1 MKRISK
7 FLADYVIDKGVVE
20 EKEREIYE
28 YGFTIAMELI
38 IFIGLCLV
46 ITVALQM
53 YLEGILFFV
62 IFIPLRSYAGGL
74 HLKTYSS
81 CLVASV
87 LVFTG
92 VLVLDKLIQ
101 MPAIP
106 GCIMALCSLIG
117 IYALYP
123 VENVNRDVD
132 DQEDRYFKRKLKLF
146 LALDLILIFVFF
158 ILSADREIWI
168 IAFTLVMVLGTM
180 GVGKYSNL
188 CSKKHE

>member
-1 MKRISK
+1 M
-7 FLADYVIDKGVVE
+7 IDKGVVE

-28 YGFTIAMELI
+28 YGFTIAMELMV
-38 IFIGLCLV
+38 FIGLCV
-46 ITVALQM
+46 FITVALQM
-53 YLEGILFFV
+53 YIEGILFFV

-81 CLVASV
+81 CLLASV

-92 VLVLDKLIQ
+92 VLVLDKVIQ
-101 MPAIP
+101 LPAIF
-106 GCIMALCSLIG
+106 GCVTALCSLAG

-132 DQEDRYFKRKLKLF
+132 DQEDKYFKKKLKIF
-146 LALDLILIFVFF
+146 LALDLILIFCFF
-158 ILSADREIWI
+158 ILSANREIWI

-188 CSKKHE
+188 CSKKYK